1 MLTDAIINHKN
12 VIASVSSPLTGEYG
26 IDGVALSLPSKLC
39 KNGVAERIITELE
52 GKELDALYKSAEKL
66 KNALA
71 EMSN

>member
-1 MLTDAIINHKN
+1 MISNH
-12 VIASVSSPLTGEYG
+12 PYEYQP
-26 IDGVALSLPSKLC
+26 LSLPSKLC